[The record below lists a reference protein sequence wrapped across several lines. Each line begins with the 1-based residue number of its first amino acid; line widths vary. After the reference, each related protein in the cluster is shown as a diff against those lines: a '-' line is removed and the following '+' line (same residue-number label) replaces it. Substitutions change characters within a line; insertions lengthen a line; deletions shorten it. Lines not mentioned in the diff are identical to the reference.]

1 LRVAFENDDRLDDA
15 AAEATAE
22 LTAIA
27 SYERAAVLRRPVD
40 VGTPVV
46 LLGMLG
52 QAPDADLAIARDA
65 FAAGDLQ
72 RSVSASAAAAATWGD
87 AEAIGRGRVVSLI
100 LLLLAALLAVGL
112 ITSRL
117 RGHRRR
123 RRRHR
128 MMATQQRPE
137 APTSNPGPG

>member
-1 LRVAFENDDRLDDA
+1 MV
-15 AAEATAE
+15 
-22 LTAIA
+22 
-27 SYERAAVLRRPVD
+27 SVAVLRRPLD

-52 QAPDADLAIARDA
+52 QTPDADLAVARDA

-87 AEAIGRGRVVSLI
+87 AEAIGRGRVFSLL
-100 LLLLAALLAVGL
+100 LLLLAALLALGL
-112 ITSRL
+112 AGSRV
-117 RGHRRR
+117 RRRRRR

-128 MMATQQRPE
+128 MMATPQRPE
-137 APTSNPGPG
+137 APTSHPGQG